1 MTSKPGTSKPGQTSD
16 PGRGSQEKSDWAR
29 KRKLDKVFGDDLPEQ
44 IVEPGENSGGGRGR
58 DWYDQNR
65 PPHYE

>member
-1 MTSKPGTSKPGQTSD
+1 MTSD
-16 PGRGSQEKSDWAR
+16 PGTSDPGTSDSARTSDWAR
-29 KRKLDKVFGDDLPEQ
+29 KRRLDAVFGDDLPEQ
-44 IVEPGENSGGGRGR
+44 IVEPGENTGSGRGR